1 MVDASTPQSH
11 QYLPSCHPTDDVD
24 PGTISVSNFLTTLA
38 ESYKK
43 LEDVPHFSRA
53 RIRSLEFRK
62 ETVHVQ
68 HEFLLLFITVD
79 GRPWADAPLGILKC
93 ERHIH
98 NLNDSHWAHI
108 KSFVVHLKLKDHTVR
123 TAPQVDAESAAAAA
137 AAVSFGL
144 KGSLKAS
151 SYIPAADR
159 FIFYTPEE
167 IADIASPAN
176 YVLYRHEYEAPP
188 VVTGE
193 LDPNLAASDAH
204 DEPPSWHR
212 TSNVSPTLYHLA
224 AVTATFHER
233 WPEYILMHRQC
244 YWYAAVV
251 YHALG
256 GQDERLE
263 DTALPAQTDGIEDAF
278 RPESERNPPP
288 VDSANA
294 AAPSPGRVLSFF
306 RLTPGP
312 AGSFGTLF
320 KLVTRSDVEELYDKE
335 NLSAAIE
342 TRVAAIY
349 GTLRDKVSKIREE
362 KTKDELLLQLTKEM
376 AASEEKLKAY
386 RVEAA
391 EKLEALE
398 AAAAQTA
405 DAHRAF
411 LSVMAKEREAE
422 QAAAAQMFEA
432 ASATMAQQLDAERA
446 AVAKE
451 REAERAET
459 ATKLTLLSAQVEAE
473 KEAAAKKLAAQ
484 KALFEA
490 RIAEEVAVT
499 NDERFAALAEEHA
512 AALARLAEFELE
524 RRLASGVATPS
535 GSEQER

>member
-1 MVDASTPQSH
+1 MGDASTPQPR
-11 QYLPSCHPTDDVD
+11 QYLPSCYPTNNVD
-24 PGTISVSNFLTTLA
+24 PGTISVSSFLTTLVD
-38 ESYKK
+38 SYKK

-53 RIRSLEFRK
+53 RIRFLEFRK
-62 ETVHVQ
+62 EIDHVQ
-68 HEFLLLFITVD
+68 HEFLLLYITTD

-98 NLNDSHWAHI
+98 NLNDSHRAHI
-108 KSFVVHLKLKDHTVR
+108 KSFVAHLKLKDHTVPSR
-123 TAPQVDAESAAAAA
+123 TAPQVDAESATAAAA
-137 AAVSFGL
+137 AAASFGL
-144 KGSLKAS
+144 KDSFKAS

-167 IADIASPAN
+167 IADIASPPN

-193 LDPNLAASDAH
+193 LDPNVAASDAH
-204 DEPPSWHR
+204 DEPPPWHR

-263 DTALPAQTDGIEDAF
+263 ATALPAQTDGIEDAF

-294 AAPSPGRVLSFF
+294 TVASPRRVLLFF
-306 RLTPGP
+306 KLNPGP

-335 NLSAAIE
+335 NLAAAIDA
-342 TRVAAIY
+342 RVAAIY

-376 AASEEKLKAY
+376 AASEEKL
-386 RVEAA
+386 EAS
-391 EKLEALE
+391 E
-398 AAAAQTA
+398 AAAAKAAEAQ
-405 DAHRAF
+405 RAF

-422 QAAAAQMFEA
+422 QAAAAQMLEA
-432 ASATMAQQLDAERA
+432 ASATMAQQFDAERA

-459 ATKLTLLSAQVEAE
+459 ATKLTLLSAQLEAE

-490 RIAEEVAVT
+490 RIAEEAAVT
-499 NDERFAALAEEHA
+499 NDERFAALAEKHA

-524 RRLASGVATPS
+524 RRLASGGATPS